1 MAGRDEEERPRRI
14 INYDP
19 LPSQRRFHDLETR
32 IKGYSGPVGSGK
44 SAALCH
50 EAIDLAF
57 KNDGRTGLIGAPT
70 YNMLRDATLDAF
82 QEILRANEIG
92 YELNRSSFT
101 LTILECGSRILFRS
115 LDDPEKLRGSN
126 LAWFGVDELTYCS
139 EDAWTRLEARLRD
152 PQAEELGGFAV
163 WTPKGFDW
171 VYRRFV
177 GEPVEGYG
185 LVQAEAFE
193 NTYLLDAAPDY
204 YDRLKASYDDAFY
217 QQEVLGGYLN
227 LQAGQVYYA
236 FDRERNTGDWKV
248 DPSEPLIW
256 SWDFNVNPMASV
268 IAQKRD
274 GVVHVLDEIYL
285 TTSSTPEVCEE
296 FARRYGEH
304 RGGVKVYGDASGEQ
318 RHSVSR
324 FSDFELIRGF
334 FRNNRQLNGTV
345 RTRRSNPPV
354 RDRINLVNASLKSA
368 DGVTRLLVDRSC
380 RRVIRDLEQVTFKPD
395 SGVID
400 KDREAELTHL
410 SDALGYLLW
419 QELRT
424 SEKVGERGQ
433 RLI

>member
-1 MAGRDEEERPRRI
+1 MAGRDESQRPRRI
-14 INYDP
+14 VNYHP

-82 QEILRANEIG
+82 QEILRASAIG

-101 LTILECGSRILFRS
+101 LTITECDSRILFRS
-115 LDDPEKLRGSN
+115 LDEPERLRGSN

-152 PQAEELGGFAV
+152 PQANQLGGFGV

-177 GEPVEGYG
+177 GDPIAGYG

-193 NTYLLDAAPDY
+193 NTHLLERTPDY
-204 YDRLKASYDDAFY
+204 YDRLKASYDEAFY
-217 QQEVLGGYLN
+217 RQEVLGSYLN

-236 FDRERNTGDWKV
+236 FDREKNVGDWGREAG
-248 DPSEPLIW
+248 EPLIW

-268 IAQKRD
+268 VAQRRGD
-274 GVVHVLDEIYL
+274 SIYVLDEIYL

-296 FARRYGEH
+296 FVSRYGEH
-304 RGGVKVYGDASGEQ
+304 RGGVRVYGDASGEQ

-324 FSDFELIRGF
+324 FSDFELIRQF
-334 FRNNRQLNGTV
+334 LNRNRHLRGTV
-345 RTRRSNPPV
+345 KTRRFNPPV
-354 RDRINLVNASLKSA
+354 RDRINLVNASLRSA
-368 DGVTRLLVDRSC
+368 DGGSRLFVDRQC
-380 RRVIRDLEQVTFKPD
+380 RRVIRDLEQVVYKPD
-395 SGVID
+395 SGVVD
-400 KDREAELTHL
+400 KDSEPDLTHL

-419 QELRT
+419 QEMRT
-424 SEKVGERGQ
+424 SNGAGERGQ
-433 RLI
+433 RLL